1 MTKRI
6 LIMDDDKTMRELI
19 GIMLSKL
26 NHEVGYAINGKQAIE
41 KYTTGKFDLVILDLS
56 IRSGENGYE
65 IFQKL
70 QAYDPNIKA
79 IVASGHAQSP
89 MVLKPKSYGFS
100 NSLTK
105 PFRMETL
112 QKVVSEVLNTD

>member
-6 LIMDDDKTMRELI
+6 LIMDDDKTMREMI

-26 NHEVGYAINGKQAIE
+26 NHEVDYAINGTQAIE
-41 KYTTGKFDLVILDLS
+41 KYTTGQFDLVIVDLS
-56 IRSGENGYE
+56 IRGGENGYK

-70 QAYDPNIKA
+70 QAHDPNIKVV
-79 IVASGHAQSP
+79 VASGHAHSP
-89 MVLKPKSYGFS
+89 MVLKPKNYGFS
-100 NSLTK
+100 GSLTK

-112 QKVVSEVLNTD
+112 QEVVSAVLNND